1 MQDLVFFKKE
11 TLTFYDKLARL
22 TKMRFNPKLM
32 TENDILRCNKTMLSY
47 FNNNLTKMQGD
58 AT

>member
-11 TLTFYDKLARL
+11 TLTFYDELAKL

-32 TENDILRCNKTMLSY
+32 TENDILR
-47 FNNNLTKMQGD
+47 
-58 AT
+58 